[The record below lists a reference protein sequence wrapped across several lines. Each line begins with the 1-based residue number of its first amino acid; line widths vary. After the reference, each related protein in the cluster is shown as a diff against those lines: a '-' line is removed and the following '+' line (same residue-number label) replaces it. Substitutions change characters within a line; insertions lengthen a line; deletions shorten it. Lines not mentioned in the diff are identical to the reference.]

1 MRILSSFSQSL
12 LALALTCRAFAADP
26 EDSKEYWLEREA
38 RTLERLKSEQ
48 PVSGPAKNIILFL
61 GDGMGITT
69 ITAARIMAGQRVNPA
84 KGEEHELNMDKLPY
98 TALSRTYSVN
108 QQTPDSAPTMTA
120 IISGVKTKDKLI
132 GVGPSVVQND
142 HTSVNES
149 NRLQNMVHHAKRLG
163 KSVGL
168 ATNTRLTHATPAS
181 CYAHSPDRDW
191 EDDADVK
198 ANNTNA
204 FAVKYPDIARQLIE
218 FSASHNLPQ
227 IDVAL
232 GGGRA
237 KFLPKEGTKNGKRL
251 DGRNLTAEWTNNFEN
266 ARYVSSREELLAVQA
281 GQVDHL
287 LGLFSDDHMEY
298 NVDRDTNKEPRLVEM
313 MTKALEVLEKND
325 KGYFLMVEG
334 GRIDHGHHAGNA
346 LRALDETIEFDEAIG
361 TAMKR
366 TDPKETLIIV
376 TADHSHTLTMGGY
389 AQRGNPILGLVKVP
403 KEDGTPGSDHVHD
416 HSGRPFTS
424 LLYAN
429 GAGYTGTSLDE
440 VTVNKEKLYREIPE
454 GPKSFKHEPEK
465 YLGIRHGRPLLTPE
479 MVADKKYLQEAAVP
493 LGSETHGGEDVAIL
507 ARGPWAHLFR
517 GVREQNY
524 VYQVMRL
531 AFEAPQP

>member
-1 MRILSSFSQSL
+1 MSSVSL
-12 LALALTCRAFAADP
+12 LLRRLLAVTVSCGVFANDP
-26 EDSKEYWLEREA
+26 EETNDYWRQREA
-38 RTLERLKSEQ
+38 ATLERLKAEQ
-48 PVSGPAKNIILFL
+48 PISGPAKNIILFV

-69 ITAARIMAGQRVNPA
+69 ITATRIMAGQAVNPA

-98 TALSRTYSVN
+98 SALSRTYSVN

-120 IISGVKTKDKLI
+120 IVSGVKTKDRLI

-142 HTSVNES
+142 HTSMNAT
-149 NRLQNMVHHAKRLG
+149 NRLRNILHHAKRLG

-168 ATNTRLTHATPAS
+168 VTTTRITHATPAS
-181 CYAHSPDRDW
+181 CYAHVPDRDW

-198 ANNTNA
+198 ANSTNA
-204 FAVKYPDIARQLIE
+204 FAAKFPDIARQLIE
-218 FSASHNLPQ
+218 FGASNDLPH

-251 DGRNLTAEWTNNFEN
+251 DGRNLIAEWTNNLPN
-266 ARYVSSREELLAVQA
+266 ARYVGSRQELQAVEA
-281 GQVDHL
+281 GEVDHL
-287 LGLFSDDHMEY
+287 LGLFSDDQMEY
-298 NVDRDTNKEPRLVEM
+298 SVDRDTNKEPSLVEM
-313 MTKALEVLEKND
+313 MSTAMEVLEKND

-346 LRALDETIEFDEAIG
+346 LRALKETIEFDDAIG
-361 TAMKR
+361 QAMQR
-366 TDPKETLIIV
+366 TDPGETLIIV

-403 KEDGTPGSDHVHD
+403 NDDGSPGTDHVHD
-416 HSGRPFTS
+416 HTGRPFTS

-429 GAGYTGTSLDE
+429 GPGNVGASLDE

-454 GPKSFKHEPEK
+454 GSKFFKHEPEK

-479 MVADKKYLQEAAVP
+479 VVAHTNYLQEAAIP

-507 ARGPWAHLFR
+507 ARGPWAHLIR

-524 VYQVMRL
+524 IYQVMCL
-531 AFEAPQP
+531 AFEVPGD